1 MENKGNVEVSET
13 IVEDDTQH
21 DFKEGKT
28 LDVPRQEGD
37 PGCCN
42 VHVTIGD
49 VFVGEAFCDL
59 GAGGNLMS
67 LSTFNRIGGL
77 TLRPCFMNVGL
88 VDGSETKHVG
98 MVRNM
103 MIDINVF
110 QFKIDFI
117 VVQDKGEQECPLIL
131 RRSSMAT
138 AKASVDLEKKEV
150 IPPSNAHNLAMEF
163 ATRGMSS

>member
-1 MENKGNVEVSET
+1 MQEILQLKEKPSNEEFISL
-13 IVEDDTQH
+13 TQNCCDIH
-21 DFKEGKT
+21 YFQ
-28 LDVPRQEGD
+28 VPRQEGD
-37 PGCCN
+37 PRCSN
-42 VHVTIGD
+42 VHVIVGD
-49 VFVGEAFCDL
+49 VFVGEALCDL

-77 TLRPCFMNVGL
+77 TLRPCFINVGL
-88 VDGSETKHVG
+88 ADGSETKHVG

-117 VVQDKGEQECPLIL
+117 IVQDKGEQECPLIL

-138 AKASVDLEKKEV
+138 AKALVDLEASVHK
-150 IPPSNAHNLAMEF
+150 N
-163 ATRGMSS
+163 G